1 MEPHARDAI
10 LYFREIIGKTP
21 DSTGIIPRLDLL
33 DEFFAVAHLF
43 FQCGVSA
50 WADSDCR
57 SGASNF
63 STRLPPPRRS
73 MRGLYL
79 EVRAKDGV
87 RRLFII
93 LWIPRRSDTDIRRIE
108 SQSS

>member
-1 MEPHARDAI
+1 
-10 LYFREIIGKTP
+10 
-21 DSTGIIPRLDLL
+21 
-33 DEFFAVAHLF
+33 
-43 FQCGVSA
+43 
-50 WADSDCR
+50 
-57 SGASNF
+57 
-63 STRLPPPRRS
+63 